1 MADIDMDVDM
11 DIDLGLDPEIAQLE
25 AEAMKIEARSAQIDA
40 QEVSTTAPADN
51 LDELAPTKVHIRG
64 LDNLTTD
71 NIRQF
76 AGEYYSLDNFQRV
89 EWIDD
94 TSANLI
100 YESEQ
105 AAQEA
110 LIALSDLQDGN
121 VAPLQLRR
129 AKALPSNPDTEL
141 FVRQATLA
149 DKKAPRAHERSR
161 FYLMNPDHD
170 PRERK
175 GDYDNRRR
183 GPRRDNRQ
191 RNDAPKP
198 FDVNMYDDAEE
209 ESPALS
215 YDDEDDRRH
224 DRRRDDRPRR
234 PRGGDLFAGKETGRL
249 RDRSASPVRDGDGRY
264 GFSQEQPERRT
275 ARRRSVSPPPR
286 KRDLIPAARANNG
299 PIELLPTKST
309 SKTFGLD
316 APGTS
321 TSPPK
326 RNRELFPNKSARS
339 NHRRSDALDADET
352 ASIRRSLADRITG
365 GPETSG
371 FSIRG
376 SAQADVPGFSIR
388 GASREVNPKVK
399 ELFPSKFSNGAEP
412 NDLFADKMRDRNT
425 QRRRAEDM
433 MYSQCVPELQ
443 TIPQPIML
451 FAFAF
456 SSIAIPALP
465 EVQPFRFFDLPIEIR
480 YIVFEQLMDRK
491 VRVKIPHLS
500 YPDCLLDRPAE
511 VIDCFYPA
519 IMRVNKRFKDEY
531 STVVMPQMMLCAEW
545 RSFGLHQPLERVQA
559 EESTRPD
566 LPEIVLAQ
574 LRYLDLF
581 IILGYPRP
589 HCDLHSTFQALTSR
603 MSQLTWVYFT
613 TGFGLEKFYELAY
626 SSEIKNHLSW
636 KHEMVHFLQ
645 GVVNNKPSW
654 TVMATFN
661 IFCDLFCPCL
671 TIADARC
678 YDWANADIPVVSF
691 AICSHPDED
700 TFKLEGSDLK
710 FMGFGG
716 QYADED
722 SNTQLT
728 LTAR

>member
-40 QEVSTTAPADN
+40 PEVSTTAPADN
-51 LDELAPTKVHIRG
+51 LDEPAPTKVHIRG

-76 AGEYYSLDNFQRV
+76 AAEYYSLDNFQRV

-110 LIALSDLQDGN
+110 LIALSDLQDDN

-141 FVRQATLA
+141 YVRQATLA

-183 GPRRDNRQ
+183 GPPRDNRQ

-215 YDDEDDRRH
+215 YDEDDRRH
-224 DRRRDDRPRR
+224 TRRRDDRPRR

-264 GFSQEQPERRT
+264 GFSQQQPERRT
-275 ARRRSVSPPPR
+275 ARRRTISPAPR
-286 KRDLIPAARANNG
+286 KRDLIPAARASNG
-299 PIELLPTKST
+299 PIELLPTKNT

-316 APGTS
+316 APLTS

-376 SAQADVPGFSIR
+376 SAQVDVPGFSIR

-433 MYSQCVPELQ
+433 M
-443 TIPQPIML
+443 
-451 FAFAF
+451 
-456 SSIAIPALP
+456 
-465 EVQPFRFFDLPIEIR
+465 
-480 YIVFEQLMDRK
+480 
-491 VRVKIPHLS
+491 
-500 YPDCLLDRPAE
+500 
-511 VIDCFYPA
+511 
-519 IMRVNKRFKDEY
+519 
-531 STVVMPQMMLCAEW
+531 
-545 RSFGLHQPLERVQA
+545 
-559 EESTRPD
+559 
-566 LPEIVLAQ
+566 
-574 LRYLDLF
+574 
-581 IILGYPRP
+581 
-589 HCDLHSTFQALTSR
+589 
-603 MSQLTWVYFT
+603 
-613 TGFGLEKFYELAY
+613 
-626 SSEIKNHLSW
+626 
-636 KHEMVHFLQ
+636 
-645 GVVNNKPSW
+645 
-654 TVMATFN
+654 
-661 IFCDLFCPCL
+661 
-671 TIADARC
+671 
-678 YDWANADIPVVSF
+678 
-691 AICSHPDED
+691 
-700 TFKLEGSDLK
+700 
-710 FMGFGG
+710 
-716 QYADED
+716 
-722 SNTQLT
+722 
-728 LTAR
+728 

>member
-40 QEVSTTAPADN
+40 QDVPTTAPADN

-141 FVRQATLA
+141 YVRQATLA

-224 DRRRDDRPRR
+224 TRRRDDRPRR

-275 ARRRSVSPPPR
+275 ARRRSTSPAPR
-286 KRDLIPAARANNG
+286 KRDLIPAARASNG
-299 PIELLPTKST
+299 PIELLPAKGT

-316 APGTS
+316 APLTS

-433 MYSQCVPELQ
+433 M
-443 TIPQPIML
+443 
-451 FAFAF
+451 
-456 SSIAIPALP
+456 
-465 EVQPFRFFDLPIEIR
+465 
-480 YIVFEQLMDRK
+480 
-491 VRVKIPHLS
+491 
-500 YPDCLLDRPAE
+500 
-511 VIDCFYPA
+511 
-519 IMRVNKRFKDEY
+519 
-531 STVVMPQMMLCAEW
+531 
-545 RSFGLHQPLERVQA
+545 
-559 EESTRPD
+559 
-566 LPEIVLAQ
+566 
-574 LRYLDLF
+574 
-581 IILGYPRP
+581 
-589 HCDLHSTFQALTSR
+589 
-603 MSQLTWVYFT
+603 
-613 TGFGLEKFYELAY
+613 
-626 SSEIKNHLSW
+626 
-636 KHEMVHFLQ
+636 
-645 GVVNNKPSW
+645 
-654 TVMATFN
+654 
-661 IFCDLFCPCL
+661 
-671 TIADARC
+671 
-678 YDWANADIPVVSF
+678 
-691 AICSHPDED
+691 
-700 TFKLEGSDLK
+700 
-710 FMGFGG
+710 
-716 QYADED
+716 
-722 SNTQLT
+722 
-728 LTAR
+728 

>member
-64 LDNLTTD
+64 LDYLTTD

-76 AGEYYSLDNFQRV
+76 AGEYYSLDDFQRV

-183 GPRRDNRQ
+183 GARRDNRQ

-224 DRRRDDRPRR
+224 NRRRDDRPRR

-275 ARRRSVSPPPR
+275 ARRRSVSPPR

-316 APGTS
+316 APVTS

-433 MYSQCVPELQ
+433 MYSQCVPDLQ
-443 TIPQPIML
+443 AISRPTMPPACSLLGIAAPTLPQI
-451 FAFAF
+451 
-456 SSIAIPALP
+456 
-465 EVQPFRFFDLPIEIR
+465 QPFRFFDLPIEIR
-480 YIVFEQLMDRK
+480 YMVYDLLKDR
-491 VRVKIPHLS
+491 RVPVTIPGLELPS
-500 YPDCLLDRPAE
+500 CVYEASSE
-511 VIDCFYPA
+511 VIDCFRPA
-519 IMRVNKRFKDEY
+519 MLRVNKQLANEY
-531 STVVMPQMMLCAEW
+531 AALVMPRMILLTNW
-545 RSFGLHQPLERVQA
+545 RTCDHDTSH
-559 EESTRPD
+559 EEIPSNHARPST
-566 LPEIVLAQ
+566 LPERTLASLQYVFLRIIMDTSTSHCEIQPAIRSLTRMLQ
-574 LRYLDLF
+574 LALLVFSTEYDIDPLVRETSLIDPVEFGKHQEWTDEFVYL
-581 IILGYPRP
+581 
-589 HCDLHSTFQALTSR
+589 
-603 MSQLTWVYFT
+603 
-613 TGFGLEKFYELAY
+613 
-626 SSEIKNHLSW
+626 
-636 KHEMVHFLQ
+636 LQ
-645 GVVNNKPSW
+645 NLV
-654 TVMATFN
+654 
-661 IFCDLFCPCL
+661 DE
-671 TIADARC
+671 
-678 YDWANADIPVVSF
+678 
-691 AICSHPDED
+691 ED
-700 TFKLEGSDLK
+700 TSWIAMAK
-710 FMGFGG
+710 F
-716 QYADED
+716 QIVCALYCLRNPSADNERITDVVYAIQ
-722 SNTQLT
+722 TQ
-728 LTAR
+728 RW